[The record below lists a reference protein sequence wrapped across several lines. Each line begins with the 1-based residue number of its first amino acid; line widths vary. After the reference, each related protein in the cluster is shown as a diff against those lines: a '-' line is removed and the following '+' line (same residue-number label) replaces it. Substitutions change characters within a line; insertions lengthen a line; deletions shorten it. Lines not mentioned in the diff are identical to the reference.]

1 MTIMEALHISLPNTC
16 ALVIKGTNIAYV
28 ECTPEQNIF
37 PPDGY
42 TSFEQFVDPGDA
54 LARAREIDP
63 EYSANTVLGPLVVTP
78 TEVSNPELTPT
89 EGETINLEFVCE
101 SSDPEATVSYKW
113 WAPDGKAIAGETEP
127 TLVLSDVTLAMDG
140 RYTCQAEASNA
151 IGQTGSSV
159 MTFTVTVQPLV
170 SVAD

>member
-1 MTIMEALHISLPNTC
+1 MEALHISLPNTC

-63 EYSANTVLGPLVVTP
+63 EYSANTVLGSLVVTP
-78 TEVSNPELTPT
+78 TEVSNPKPAPS
-89 EGETINLEFVCE
+89 EGETVTLEFVCE
-101 SSDPEATVSYKW
+101 SSDSEAVLSYSW
-113 WAPDGKAIAGETEP
+113 WAPDGKVIAGESEP
-127 TLVLSDVTLAMDG
+127 TLVLSDVTPAMDG
-140 RYTCQAEASNA
+140 RYTCVVSASNA
-151 IGQTGSSV
+151 KGQTGSATGS
-159 MTFTVTVQPLV
+159 FAVTVYP
-170 SVAD
+170 SVGAAAE